1 MGRRAV
7 LLIVALVIAALGATM
22 IFLYVQGIDQR
33 AEAGQRPVEVL
44 AASAKIEAGETI
56 EAAQGAGKLELVSVP
71 REDLLPGA
79 LTSTESL
86 AGKVALTAIFPKEQI
101 IPEKFGASGTE
112 QTITIPDGAMAVS
125 VQLTDPAR
133 VAGFITPGSKV
144 AIFYSADGGAP
155 ADAGAPAGTET
166 AGGDAAAASD
176 TGAPALVGGFT
187 RLLLPD
193 VQVIGVGTTSVL
205 STTTTDETGA
215 ATTEQ
220 LPKTLLTL
228 ALTQDQAEKVI
239 FATRNG
245 ELALGLLNGKSK
257 VRPGPGVD
265 ATSMFD

>member
-7 LLIVALVIAALGATM
+7 LLVVALVIAALGATM

-33 AEAGQRPVEVL
+33 AEAGQQPVEVL
-44 AASAKIEAGETI
+44 AASEKIEVGETI

-71 REDLLPGA
+71 REDVLPGA
-79 LTSTESL
+79 LTSTEDL

-101 IPEKFGASGTE
+101 IPEKFGAAGTE
-112 QTITIPDGAMAVS
+112 QTITIPKGAMAVS

-133 VAGFITPGSKV
+133 VAGFITPGSTV
-144 AIFYSADGGAP
+144 AIFYSSESGTQTSS
-155 ADAGAPAGTET
+155 ADAST
-166 AGGDAAAASD
+166 GDTAAASD
-176 TGAPALVGGFT
+176 PNAPALVGGFT

-239 FATRNG
+239 FASRNG
-245 ELALGLLNGKSK
+245 ELALGLLNGESR

-265 ATSMFD
+265 AASIFD